1 LSCPFAQTRSIKNV
15 RPMTSLSVYHRRR
28 QHGARKRLAYSLL
41 EVVMASGICAS
52 ALVPA
57 LAVMRDGMALGEIID
72 TRHLLLLYG
81 VSKMEEQ
88 LAVVGATWATGT
100 VTGNFASDG
109 QSSIRYSVTRSDS
122 AANGGITNQL
132 MNVSVTTFNDAN
144 GNGVMDTGEARLTF
158 TTKVAKLVSYATKAG
173 S

>member
-1 LSCPFAQTRSIKNV
+1 MSQPIVNKAFCATI
-15 RPMTSLSVYHRRR
+15 RRNGR
-28 QHGARKRLAYSLL
+28 YRRAYSLL
-41 EVVMASGICAS
+41 EVVLASTICAS

-57 LAVMRDGMALGEIID
+57 LAVMRDGMTLCDIVD

-88 LAVVGATWATGT
+88 LAIVGATWATGT

-109 QSSIRYSVTRSDS
+109 QSNIRYSVTRTDAPAS
-122 AANGGITNQL
+122 GGITNQL
-132 MNVSVTTFNDAN
+132 MVITVTTFSDDN
-144 GNGVMDTGEARLTF
+144 GNTTMDASEARLTF
-158 TTKVAKLVSYATKAG
+158 TTKVAKLASYVTKAG